1 MPLFNLSSTDAFV
14 ITDIGDVPATGV
26 VRRGKKILQSSAQDL
41 ARSATYSFATFGMQR
56 SGASAGINAEGA
68 AEDPAASAFVTE
80 LLSHATAG
88 LHLDPGKGMAKTD
101 LAPLTSAADR
111 HPFAGSRAI
120 TAQGVVASARW
131 ACSGELVGR
140 TAAVEGLG
148 HSPLADLVAAA
159 LSDAGATIVTP
170 EGLDKKPWL
179 FWSAEADVLL
189 CGLKPGTLT
198 HQGAPM
204 VKARAVIPWGPL
216 PVTTK
221 AFVMMRRQGITVVPD
236 FVSAAAGLIAEYLPN
251 SRTMDSA
258 QLSTLAS
265 RAVTEILVECSNHPE
280 GVFIGACERAESYL
294 TTWTEF
300 RPFGRPLAA

>member
-1 MPLFNLSSTDAFV
+1 MALFNLSSTDAFV
-14 ITDIGDVPATGV
+14 ITDIDDVPATGV

-41 ARSATYSFATFGMQR
+41 ARSATYSFAAFGMPR

-68 AEDPAASAFVTE
+68 DESPAASAFVAE
-80 LLSHATAG
+80 LLSRARAG
-88 LHLDPGKGMAKTD
+88 LHLDPGKGMVETD
-101 LAPLTSAADR
+101 LAELTVAADR

-120 TAQGVVASARW
+120 TAQGVVASAKW
-131 ACSGELVGR
+131 ACAGELGGR

-148 HSPLADLVAAA
+148 RSPLADLVASA

-170 EGLDKKPWL
+170 DGLDKKPWL
-179 FWSAEADVLL
+179 LWAADVDVLL

-204 VKARAVIPWGPL
+204 VKAKAVIPWGPL

-221 AFVMMRRQGITVVPD
+221 AFVMMRRQGVTVLPD
-236 FVSAAAGLIAEYLPN
+236 FVAAAAGLIAEYLPN
-251 SRTMDSA
+251 SRSMDSA
-258 QLSTLAS
+258 KLSTRAAAAITEMLA
-265 RAVTEILVECSNHPE
+265 ECSNHPE

-294 TTWTEF
+294 TTWTDF

>member
-1 MPLFNLSSTDAFV
+1 MALSKLSSTDAFV
-14 ITDIGDVPATGV
+14 ITDIDGEPATGV
-26 VRRGKKILQSSAQDL
+26 VRRGKKILESSAQDL
-41 ARSATYSFATFGMQR
+41 ARSATYAFAAFGMQR

-68 AEDPAASAFVTE
+68 DQGPATAAFVAE
-80 LLSHATAG
+80 LLPRASAG
-88 LHLDPGKGMAKTD
+88 LHLDPGKGMTKTD
-101 LAPLTSAADR
+101 LADLTAAADR
-111 HPFAGSRAI
+111 HPSAGSRAV
-120 TAQGVVASARW
+120 TAQGVVAGAKW
-131 ACSGELVGR
+131 ACDGELAGR

-148 HSPLADLVAAA
+148 LSPLADLVASA
-159 LSDAGATIVTP
+159 LRDAGVTIVTP

-179 FWSAEADVLL
+179 IWAADVDLLL

-198 HQGAPM
+198 HQGAAT
-204 VKARAVIPWGPL
+204 VKAKAIIPWGPL

-221 AFVMMRRQGITVVPD
+221 AFVMMRREGITVVPD
-236 FVSAAAGLIAEYLPN
+236 FVAAAAGLIAEYLPN

-265 RAVTEILVECSNHPE
+265 NTVTDVLVACSHHPD

-294 TTWTEF
+294 TTWTDF